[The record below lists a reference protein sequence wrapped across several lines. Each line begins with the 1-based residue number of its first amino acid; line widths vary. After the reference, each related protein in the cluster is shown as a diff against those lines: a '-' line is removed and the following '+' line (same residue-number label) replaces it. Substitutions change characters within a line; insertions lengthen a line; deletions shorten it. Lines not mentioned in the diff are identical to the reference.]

1 MPNFAIVSCR
11 LSSVSALLAA
21 ALVVTPQAIHS
32 AADVTMLD
40 VPARMVDTGSIS
52 IPPKTPG
59 TDAMLQ
65 ASSTASP
72 CITCT
77 SGATLTASMSPGNG
91 DGDGDGDGTGT
102 GIATGITTGAIV
114 AAHKTLQSARHPAR
128 ALAGT
133 ANQGQGPWA

>member
-52 IPPKTPG
+52 IPPKTLG

-77 SGATLTASMSPGNG
+77 SGATLTASMSP
-91 DGDGDGDGTGT
+91 GDGDGDGTGT

>member
-77 SGATLTASMSPGNG
+77 SGATLTASMSPG
-91 DGDGDGDGTGT
+91 DGDGDGTGT